1 MRRLFLL
8 IAVCMIGMVNALAQ
22 SDHPNAPAGFTVV
35 PPEESG
41 TGSYVL
47 TFKKAAA
54 EGETLY
60 DWSDISEGGS
70 LSFLSKATS
79 LTIVTEEGCALD
91 DDDTTQIM
99 GSNGDYGFTPT
110 LFPKLEELDMGD
122 AALADNSYLMKMVY
136 AKPTGNPNI
145 KGLQKLKYFVF
156 PKTTTAIPTGVF
168 NENTTLEEIILLEND
183 QLTEIPGNAFQGCR
197 NLSSV
202 RIPDGITTI
211 GENAFQHCAFE
222 AISLPNSLTTI
233 GETAFGDCV
242 NLKTITIPASVTKI
256 GKSAFQGNT
265 SMTDVYVIGN
275 DVKIGDA
282 AFDHNLTQNGYVY
295 NDNNDGTV
303 TIDDWKKSD
312 GTLPLRLHI
321 PNNTDAL
328 LHYMNP
334 YLRFLNSLKD
344 PAFVKRALENL
355 GNPDASDEQFVQQ
368 TIDNL
373 YLYLEEKWYNNP
385 AGHEQDASLCNDVFN
400 QLQSICQVQVSD
412 KGAYRSEKWETMDG
426 WRYFHSAEGR
436 FNFSPS
442 QPDYAGWWNFMFV
455 AGDLD
460 NVIWPD
466 DRMVDSRWYSAV
478 FPFNMSYDQLI
489 AAYGNGTDVREFTYV
504 NEHTVNGKKK
514 RTVTFNTERNTT
526 KQGRRIIYRGTGES
540 YIEKGVPYMIHPGVR
555 SYNNEGQPVGRTIAG
570 VDVKE
575 AQGIVNANTD
585 LEPVFGNLVDG
596 DNGYSVLTERAYI
609 FKGSYQKCT
618 LPANTFYLGYDPN
631 PKHYYPLAFY
641 VTKADITNG
650 WTAFTSVVQK
660 TGGGD
665 QALAKGTMDFD
676 FIELPIIK
684 EDFGITTR
692 IESVATKTGRMELQ
706 KIYNLSGQVVREN
719 NGSLE
724 GLSKGVYVVNGKKIV
739 VR

>member
-1 MRRLFLL
+1 MRRYLLLF
-8 IAVCMIGMVNALAQ
+8 VMSLACITGVQ
-22 SDHPNAPAGFTVV
+22 AGITVA
-35 PPEESG
+35 PPEASED
-41 TGSYVL
+41 GSYVL
-47 TFKKAAA
+47 TFKSEAA
-54 EGETLY
+54 EGETMYNTWADLPTY
-60 DWSDISEGGS
+60 VKD
-70 LSFLSKATS
+70 ATS
-79 LTIVTEEGCALD
+79 VIIKTEGNEILYTD
-91 DDDTTQIM
+91 DMTQIM
-99 GSNGDYGFTPT
+99 GNNSASYFTQ
-110 LFPKLEELDMGD
+110 LKSLDMGD
-122 AALADNSYLMKMVY
+122 AKLDNNNDLALMSCARD
-136 AKPTGNPNI
+136 G
-145 KGLQKLKYFVF
+145 KGLNQLTYFVF
-156 PKTTTAIPTGVF
+156 PKTTTSIPVGMF
-168 NENTTLEEIILLEND
+168 NGNTIIQEIIMLEPDNETD
-183 QLTEIPGNAFQGCR
+183 PHLTLISAQAFQGCTSLA
-197 NLSSV
+197 NV
-202 RIPDGITTI
+202 RIPDGITEI
-211 GENAFQHCAFE
+211 QANAFQYCAFE

-233 GETAFGDCV
+233 GETAFGDCA
-242 NLKTITIPASVTKI
+242 NLKTITIPSSVTEI

-275 DVKIGDA
+275 DVKIGDS
-282 AFDHNLTQNGYVY
+282 AFDHNLTQNEFKY
-295 NDNNDGTV
+295 DGSLDGDPNTV
-303 TIDDWKKSD
+303 TIVDWKSTT
-312 GTLPLRLHI
+312 GANVGQIPLRLHI
-321 PNNTDAL
+321 PNNLTAL
-328 LHYMNP
+328 EHYMNP
-334 YLRFLNSLKD
+334 NLRFLNALND
-344 PAFVKRALENL
+344 PIMVKQALEKVK
-355 GNPDASDEQFVQQ
+355 GEGVTVSDEDVSTQ
-368 TIDNL
+368 IDNISK
-373 YLYLEEKWYNNP
+373 YYSERWFDNMSS
-385 AGHEQDASLCNDVFN
+385 HEDAEQTQNVINQLKELCNAKNIYSNDDVMPTN
-400 QLQSICQVQVSD
+400 
-412 KGAYRSEKWETMDG
+412 WETMDD
-426 WRYFHSAEGR
+426 WRYFHTASGK
-436 FNFSPS
+436 FNFGPD
-442 QPDYAGWWNFMFV
+442 QPGAQENPDYAGWWNFMFV
-455 AGDLD
+455 AGDLGD
-460 NVIWPD
+460 VIWPD

-570 VDVKE
+570 VNVKE

-585 LEPVFGNLVDG
+585 LEPVPGNLVDG
-596 DNGYSVLTERAYI
+596 DNGYSVLTEGAYI

-631 PKHYYPLAFY
+631 PEHYYPLAFY

-665 QALAKGTMDFD
+665 PALAKGTMDFD

-706 KIYNLSGQVVREN
+706 KVYNLSGQVVREN
-719 NGSLE
+719 NVSLE

>member
-1 MRRLFLL
+1 MS
-8 IAVCMIGMVNALAQ
+8 LACITGVQ
-22 SDHPNAPAGFTVV
+22 AGITVA
-35 PPEESG
+35 PPEASED
-41 TGSYVL
+41 GSYVL
-47 TFKKAAA
+47 TFKSEAA
-54 EGETLY
+54 EGETMYNTWADLPTY
-60 DWSDISEGGS
+60 VKD
-70 LSFLSKATS
+70 ATS
-79 LTIVTEEGCALD
+79 VIIKTEGNEILYTD
-91 DDDTTQIM
+91 DMTQIM
-99 GSNGDYGFTPT
+99 GNNSASYFTQ
-110 LFPKLEELDMGD
+110 LKSLDMGD
-122 AALADNSYLMKMVY
+122 AKLDNNNDLALMSCARD
-136 AKPTGNPNI
+136 G
-145 KGLQKLKYFVF
+145 KGLNQLTYFVF
-156 PKTTTAIPTGVF
+156 PKTTTSIPVGMF
-168 NENTTLEEIILLEND
+168 NGNTIIQEIIMLEPDNETD
-183 QLTEIPGNAFQGCR
+183 PHLTLISAQAFQGCTSLA
-197 NLSSV
+197 NV
-202 RIPDGITTI
+202 RIPDGITEI
-211 GENAFQHCAFE
+211 QANAFQYCAFE

-233 GETAFGDCV
+233 GETAFGDCA
-242 NLKTITIPASVTKI
+242 NLKTITIPSSVTEI

-275 DVKIGDA
+275 DVKIGDS
-282 AFDHNLTQNGYVY
+282 AFDHNLTQNEFKY
-295 NDNNDGTV
+295 DGSLDGDPNTV
-303 TIDDWKKSD
+303 TIVDWKSTT
-312 GTLPLRLHI
+312 GANVGQIPLRLHI
-321 PNNTDAL
+321 PNNLTAL
-328 LHYMNP
+328 EHYMNP
-334 YLRFLNSLKD
+334 NLRFLNALND
-344 PAFVKRALENL
+344 PIMVKQALEKVK
-355 GNPDASDEQFVQQ
+355 GEGVTVSDEDVSTQ
-368 TIDNL
+368 IDNISK
-373 YLYLEEKWYNNP
+373 YYSERWFDNMSS
-385 AGHEQDASLCNDVFN
+385 HEDAEQTQNVINQLKELCNAKNIYSNDDVMPTN
-400 QLQSICQVQVSD
+400 
-412 KGAYRSEKWETMDG
+412 WETMDD
-426 WRYFHSAEGR
+426 WRYFHTASGK
-436 FNFSPS
+436 FNFGPD
-442 QPDYAGWWNFMFV
+442 QPGAQENPDYAGWWNFMFV
-455 AGDLD
+455 AGDLGD
-460 NVIWPD
+460 VIWPD

-570 VDVKE
+570 VNVKE

-585 LEPVFGNLVDG
+585 LEPVPGNLVDG
-596 DNGYSVLTERAYI
+596 DNGYSVLTEGAYI

-631 PKHYYPLAFY
+631 PEHYYPLAFY

-665 QALAKGTMDFD
+665 PALAKGTMDFD

-706 KIYNLSGQVVREN
+706 KVYNLSGQVVREN
-719 NGSLE
+719 NVSLE

>member
-1 MRRLFLL
+1 MRRYLLLF
-8 IAVCMIGMVNALAQ
+8 VMSLACITGVQ
-22 SDHPNAPAGFTVV
+22 AGITVA
-35 PPEESG
+35 PPEASED
-41 TGSYVL
+41 GSYVL
-47 TFKKAAA
+47 TFKSEAA
-54 EGETLY
+54 EGETMYNTWADLPTY
-60 DWSDISEGGS
+60 VKD
-70 LSFLSKATS
+70 ATS
-79 LTIVTEEGCALD
+79 VIIKTEGNEILYTD
-91 DDDTTQIM
+91 DMTQIM
-99 GSNGDYGFTPT
+99 GNNSASYFTQ
-110 LFPKLEELDMGD
+110 LKSLDMGD
-122 AALADNSYLMKMVY
+122 AKLDNNNDLALMSCARD
-136 AKPTGNPNI
+136 G
-145 KGLQKLKYFVF
+145 KGLNQLTYFVF
-156 PKTTTAIPTGVF
+156 PKTTTSIPVGMF
-168 NENTTLEEIILLEND
+168 NGNTIIQEIIMLEPDNETD
-183 QLTEIPGNAFQGCR
+183 PHLTLISAQAFQGCTSLA
-197 NLSSV
+197 NV
-202 RIPDGITTI
+202 RIPDGITEI
-211 GENAFQHCAFE
+211 QANAFQYCAFE

-233 GETAFGDCV
+233 GETAFGDCA
-242 NLKTITIPASVTKI
+242 NLKTITIPSSVTEI

-275 DVKIGDA
+275 DVKIGDS
-282 AFDHNLTQNGYVY
+282 AFDHNLTQNEFKY
-295 NDNNDGTV
+295 DGSLDGDPNTV
-303 TIDDWKKSD
+303 TIVDWKSTT
-312 GTLPLRLHI
+312 GANVGQIPLRLHI
-321 PNNTDAL
+321 PNNLTAL
-328 LHYMNP
+328 EHYMNP
-334 YLRFLNSLKD
+334 NLRFLNALND
-344 PAFVKRALENL
+344 PIMVKQALEKVK
-355 GNPDASDEQFVQQ
+355 GEGVTVSDEDVSTQ
-368 TIDNL
+368 IDNISK
-373 YLYLEEKWYNNP
+373 YYSERWFDNMSS
-385 AGHEQDASLCNDVFN
+385 HEDAEQTQNVINQLKELCNAKNIYSNDDVMPTN
-400 QLQSICQVQVSD
+400 
-412 KGAYRSEKWETMDG
+412 WETMDD
-426 WRYFHSAEGR
+426 WRHFHTASGK
-436 FNFSPS
+436 FNFGPD
-442 QPDYAGWWNFMFV
+442 QPGAQENPDYAGWWNFMFV
-455 AGDLD
+455 AGDLGD
-460 NVIWPD
+460 VIWPD

-570 VDVKE
+570 VNVKE

-585 LEPVFGNLVDG
+585 LEPVPGNLVDG
-596 DNGYSVLTERAYI
+596 DNGYSVLTEGAYI

-631 PKHYYPLAFY
+631 PEHYYPLAFY

-665 QALAKGTMDFD
+665 PALAKGTMDFD

-706 KIYNLSGQVVREN
+706 KVYNLSGQVVREN
-719 NGSLE
+719 NVSLE